1 MDIRDLL
8 LKDVMIMDMHA
19 TTKDE
24 AIDELVHKYAEQGII
39 NDEALY
45 KQDIIK
51 REAESTTGIGDGIA
65 MPMPKIRLLTG
76 QP

>member
-24 AIDELVHKYAEQGII
+24 AIDELVHKYAE
-39 NDEALY
+39 
-45 KQDIIK
+45 
-51 REAESTTGIGDGIA
+51 
-65 MPMPKIRLLTG
+65 
-76 QP
+76 